1 MKIQVFQ
8 YLTVEKILLFFIF
21 YTYLRKV
28 TMRVIGGKYR
38 GKKLIPP
45 KNNDIRPTTDKA
57 KESLFNMLQSYIFES
72 EFLDLFS
79 GSGAVSIE
87 AISRGAKRVT
97 MIEKSRASINTIN
110 SNLNLILDEK
120 QKTDVKNMDVISFLQ
135 TTDKIFDIIFAD
147 PPYAYENIN
156 QIIQIVSTRKL
167 LKNEG
172 IMIIETDKNENL
184 VIPTDMYL
192 EKEKIY
198 SISKF
203 SIIKNNIQIS

>member
-1 MKIQVFQ
+1 
-8 YLTVEKILLFFIF
+8 
-21 YTYLRKV
+21 
-28 TMRVIGGKYR
+28 
-38 GKKLIPP
+38 
-45 KNNDIRPTTDKA
+45 
-57 KESLFNMLQSYIFES
+57 
-72 EFLDLFS
+72 
-79 GSGAVSIE
+79 
-87 AISRGAKRVT
+87 
-97 MIEKSRASINTIN
+97 
-110 SNLNLILDEK
+110 
-120 QKTDVKNMDVISFLQ
+120 MDVISFLQ

-172 IMIIETDKNENL
+172 IMIIETDKNGNL

-203 SIIKNNIQIS
+203 SIIKNNI

>member
-1 MKIQVFQ
+1 
-8 YLTVEKILLFFIF
+8 
-21 YTYLRKV
+21 
-28 TMRVIGGKYR
+28 MRVIGGKYR

-110 SNLNLILDEK
+110 SNEK

-167 LKNEG
+167 LKDEG
-172 IMIIETDKNENL
+172 IMIIETDKNGNL

-203 SIIKNNIQIS
+203 SIIKNNI